1 MNLTPINVYIN
12 NNLNDNNNKIKQF
25 NFFLLDVLS
34 SIKFIHWHSNN
45 YNFHKIL
52 DNVYNNFNELF
63 DKLSEEIIGMSKTKN
78 ICFNIQ
84 CPERNLTNLFECNTF
99 EDQINEYYSILDSLE
114 STLKNNDMS
123 LLLNNSINGI
133 NNTLE
138 EIFSESNKSKYLIN
152 MLKNSNSA

>member
-12 NNLNDNNNKIKQF
+12 NSLNEDNNKIKQF
-25 NFFLLDVLS
+25 NLFLLDVLS
-34 SIKFIHWHSNN
+34 SIKLIHWHSDN

-52 DNVYNNFNELF
+52 DDVYNNFNELF
-63 DKLSEEIIGMSKTKN
+63 DKLSEEIIGISKNKN

-84 CPERNLTNLFECNTF
+84 CPERNLTGLFDCNNLQN
-99 EDQINEYYSILDSLE
+99 QINEYYSILDSLE
-114 STLKNNDMS
+114 STLKNDDIS
-123 LLLNNSINGI
+123 FLIDNSVNGI
-133 NNTLE
+133 NNILE